1 MNKRKIVTF
10 IIMAFVILSLILG
23 YNLYERNKA
32 YRVATENNYNRAFYE
47 LVDYMQNVKTYLAKA
62 LITTDDKH
70 GAETLTHVW
79 READLA
85 QTYLGMLPLESQEL
99 ENTEKFLH
107 QVSEYSYTLS
117 RKNIDN
123 VDLGEE
129 DINNLNNLYSY
140 SVELSNVLNQ
150 LSEDITSRRVTWD
163 DLKKDGNA
171 LFAKQVSNVSQDSFG
186 ALEENFHEYAGLI
199 YDGAFS
205 EHLTSTEK
213 KGLTGVEID
222 EQAARE
228 KVEQFIGKD
237 RIKEINTYEVSE
249 NTDIEAFAFS
259 IKTNENQNIYIS
271 ISKIGGWIIYM
282 NSDRNVETEIISAE
296 EAKTKAKEYLDLK
309 GFTNMKSTYYIN
321 EGGVSTINFAYEQNY
336 NDQNVIIYPDL
347 IKIKV
352 ALDNGEIIGIE
363 TTGYLNNHYL
373 RTLVKSQIT
382 MEEAK
387 SKLNKDAEITNQRI
401 AIIPTEWNTEILCY
415 EFQGKIDEIQ
425 FLSYINVQ
433 TGEEEDTLIIT
444 DTENGTLTE

>member
-1 MNKRKIVTF
+1 M
-10 IIMAFVILSLILG
+10 
-23 YNLYERNKA
+23 
-32 YRVATENNYNRAFYE
+32 
-47 LVDYMQNVKTYLAKA
+47 
-62 LITTDDKH
+62 
-70 GAETLTHVW
+70 
-79 READLA
+79 
-85 QTYLGMLPLESQEL
+85 
-99 ENTEKFLH
+99 
-107 QVSEYSYTLS
+107 
-117 RKNIDN
+117 
-123 VDLGEE
+123 
-129 DINNLNNLYSY
+129 
-140 SVELSNVLNQ
+140 
-150 LSEDITSRRVTWD
+150 
-163 DLKKDGNA
+163 KKDGNA
-171 LFAKQVSNVSQDSFG
+171 LFAQQVSNVSQDSFG

-205 EHLTSTEK
+205 EHLTSKEK

-237 RIKEINTYEVSE
+237 RIKEINAYEVSE

>member
-117 RKNIDN
+117 RKNINN

-129 DINNLNNLYSY
+129 DLNNLNNLYSY

-205 EHLTSTEK
+205 EHLTSKEK

-237 RIKEINTYEVSE
+237 RIKEINAYEVSE

>member
-117 RKNIDN
+117 RKNINN

-129 DINNLNNLYSY
+129 DLNNLNNLYSY

-205 EHLTSTEK
+205 EHLTSKEK

-237 RIKEINTYEVSE
+237 KIKEINIYEVSE

-282 NSDRNVETEIISAE
+282 NSERNVETEIISAE

-373 RTLVKSQIT
+373 RTLAKSQIT

>member
-171 LFAKQVSNVSQDSFG
+171 LFAQQVSNVSQDSFG

-213 KGLTGVEID
+213 KGITGVEID

-237 RIKEINTYEVSE
+237 RIKEINAYEVSE

>member
-1 MNKRKIVTF
+1 MNKRKIVIF

-117 RKNIDN
+117 RKNINN

-129 DINNLNNLYSY
+129 DLNNLNNLYSY

-205 EHLTSTEK
+205 EHLTSKEK

-237 RIKEINTYEVSE
+237 RIKEINAYEVSE